1 MSLSRALSFIQ
12 RRQFSNSRQLLI
24 SEGDSLPNVQVQL
37 KSPGETIMTQD
48 LFKGKKKSILIGV
61 PGAFTPG
68 CSKTHLPGYIEKA
81 NELKSKGVDL
91 IACTS
96 VNDAFVMTEWGKS
109 LKAEDAVTLLA
120 DSKGEFAKALD
131 LSFDASGA
139 LGNHR
144 SKRFAAIIKEG
155 KVEKL
160 FVEPD
165 NTGLSVSL
173 VDSVLKHI

>member
-1 MSLSRALSFIQ
+1 MSFSRAFSLIQ
-12 RRQFSNSRQLLI
+12 RRQFSNTRQLLI
-24 SEGDSLPNVQVQL
+24 AEGDSIPNVQVQL
-37 KSPGETIMTQD
+37 KSPGETVMTQD
-48 LFKGKKKSILIGV
+48 LFNNKKSILIGV

-81 NELKSKGVDL
+81 QDLKSKGIDL
-91 IACTS
+91 VACTS
-96 VNDAFVMTEWGKS
+96 VNDAFVMTEWGNS
-109 LKAEDAVTLLA
+109 LKAENTVTLLA

-173 VDSVLKHI
+173 VDNVIKHI